1 VRDIC
6 RFFNS
11 RDHLLMGAGG
21 ASNGAERSRTRTT
34 AWARGLGTPL
44 RDYLRTETG
53 GAAVLAAAALVA
65 LAWANVDAGSYAR
78 VWETELTIRLGDWT
92 LAANLRH
99 WVNDGLMALFFLVVG
114 LEARRELDL
123 GELRERRRL
132 LLPATA
138 ALGGMAMT
146 VGIFLA
152 FNAGGAAAHGW
163 GVALSTDTAFAI
175 GILALVGP
183 RLSARMRVLLVTLL
197 VVDDLVALG
206 VIALAYTS
214 DLSWVPLLVAGGLL
228 AAVLIVRAAGV
239 RRGWVYAALGVA
251 LWTATWRSGV
261 DPVIVGLL
269 MGLLTVARPAARAD
283 LEEATDRFRDFRE
296 QPTAQL
302 ARAART
308 SVEQALSPNERLQHR
323 FHPWSSYAIVP
334 LFALANAGIELGGGF
349 LGDALRS
356 PVTLGIV
363 LGYVVGKPLGI
374 LAAAWLVQRIGR
386 GALPLPIGWGA
397 MAGTGA
403 AAGVGFTVALLI
415 AERAFEGARL
425 REATLGVLLSVLLA
439 PLVSGTIF
447 RAIARLPRQRRLR
460 LLIGDAE
467 TLEDLVLPV
476 DPKHDRVR
484 GPADASV
491 TLVEYGDFECP
502 FCGQAEPFV
511 RELLAGDGDLR
522 YVWRH
527 LPLPDVHP
535 RAELAAE
542 AAEAAAAQGAFW
554 DYHALLFDRQ
564 EELQPKQLIA
574 YAEQLGLDVERFRR
588 DLRDG
593 EYAGRVARDVES
605 ADLSG
610 VAGTPTFFVN
620 GARHHGAYDLHALK
634 AAVKAARGRALMV
647 ADG

>member
-1 VRDIC
+1 MSSSSD
-6 RFFNS
+6 
-11 RDHLLMGAGG
+11 AGPF
-21 ASNGAERSRTRTT
+21 TRTS

-53 GAAVLAAAALVA
+53 GAVVLAAAALAA
-65 LAWANVDAGSYAR
+65 LVWANVDAASYASM
-78 VWETELTIRLGDWT
+78 WGTELSIRLGDWT
-92 LAANLRH
+92 LAASLRH
-99 WVNDGLMALFFLVVG
+99 WVNDGLMAIFFLVVG

-132 LLPATA
+132 LLPAAA
-138 ALGGMAMT
+138 ALGGMAAA
-146 VGIFLA
+146 VGVFLA
-152 FNAGGAAAHGW
+152 LNAGSAAAGGW

-183 RLSARMRVLLVTLL
+183 RLSGRMRVLLVTLL

-206 VIALAYTS
+206 VIAIAYTS
-214 DLSWVPLLVAGGLL
+214 ELSWVPLVVAGGLL
-228 AAVLIVRAAGV
+228 AAVLATRALGV
-239 RRGWVYAALGVA
+239 RRGWVYAPLGLA
-251 LWTATWRSGV
+251 LWVAVRESGV

-269 MGLLTVARPAARAD
+269 MGLLTVARSAVRAD

-302 ARAART
+302 AQVARE

-323 FHPWSSYAIVP
+323 FHPWSSYVIVP
-334 LFALANAGIELGGGF
+334 LFALANAGIPLSAGF

-374 LAAAWLVQRIGR
+374 LAAARLAQRIGR
-386 GALPLPIGWGA
+386 GVLRMPIGWGA
-397 MAGTGA
+397 LGGTAA

-415 AERAFEGARL
+415 ARRAFDGVRL

-439 PLVSGTIF
+439 PLVSWAVFAT
-447 RAIARLPRQRRLR
+447 IARLPRTRRLR
-460 LLIGDAE
+460 LLVGDADE
-467 TLEDLVLPV
+467 LEDLALPV
-476 DPKHDRVR
+476 DPHHDRVR
-484 GPADASV
+484 GPDDASV

-502 FCGQAEPFV
+502 YCGQAEPIV

-527 LPLPDVHP
+527 LPLTDVHP

-554 DYHALLFDRQ
+554 DYHALLFDHQDALR
-564 EELQPKQLIA
+564 PKQLVG
-574 YAEQLGLDVERFRR
+574 YAEQLGLDAERFRR

-593 EYAGRVARDVES
+593 EHAGRVARDVES
-605 ADLSG
+605 AELSG

-620 GARHHGAYDLHALK
+620 GARHHGAYDVDALK
-634 AAVKAARGRALMV
+634 AAVKAARAKVLV
-647 ADG
+647 ASGQTT

>member
-1 VRDIC
+1 MSDAPAD
-6 RFFNS
+6 S
-11 RDHLLMGAGG
+11 AGPV
-21 ASNGAERSRTRTT
+21 SRTT
-34 AWARGLGTPL
+34 AWARSFGTPM

-53 GAAVLAAAALVA
+53 GAAVLAAAALAA
-65 LAWANVDAGSYAR
+65 LVWANVDAGSYASA
-78 VWETELTIRLGDWT
+78 WGTELSIRLGGWT
-92 LAANLRH
+92 LAASLRH
-99 WVNDGLMALFFLVVG
+99 WVDDGLMAIFFLVVG

-132 LLPATA
+132 LLPAAA
-138 ALGGMAMT
+138 ALGGMLAA
-146 VGIFLA
+146 VGVFLA
-152 FNAGGAAAHGW
+152 LNAGSHAAGGW

-206 VIALAYTS
+206 VIAVAYTS
-214 DLSWVPLLVAGGLL
+214 DLALTPLAIAGGLL
-228 AAVLIVRAAGV
+228 AAVVVARALGV
-239 RRGWVYAALGVA
+239 RRGWVYGLLGVA
-251 LWTATWRSGV
+251 LWVAVRESGV
-261 DPVIVGLL
+261 DPVVVGLL

-302 ARAART
+302 AQVARA
-308 SVEQALSPNERLQHR
+308 SVESALSPNERLQHR
-323 FHPWSSYAIVP
+323 FHPWSSYVIVP
-334 LFALANAGIELGGGF
+334 LFALANAGIALDAPF

-363 LGYVVGKPLGI
+363 GGYVLGKPLGI
-374 LAAAWLVQRIGR
+374 LAAAWLAQRMGR
-386 GALPLPIGWGA
+386 GALRLPIGWGA
-397 MAGTGA
+397 FAGTGA

-415 AERAFEGARL
+415 AGRALAGEPL
-425 REATLGVLLSVLLA
+425 RQAKLGVLLSVLLA
-439 PLVSGTIF
+439 PLVSWAIF
-447 RAIARLPRQRRLR
+447 GAILRLPRRRRLR
-460 LLIGDAE
+460 LLIGEADQ
-467 TLEDLVLPV
+467 LEDLALPV
-476 DPKHDRVR
+476 DPHHDRVR

-502 FCGQAEPFV
+502 YCGQAEPIV

-527 LPLPDVHP
+527 LPLNDVHP
-535 RAELAAE
+535 HAQVAAE
-542 AAEAAAAQGAFW
+542 AAEAAAAQDAFW
-554 DYHALLFDRQ
+554 EYHALLFDHQ
-564 EELQPKQLIA
+564 DALKPKQLVG

-588 DLRDG
+588 ELRDG

-620 GARHHGAYDLHALK
+620 GTRHHGAYDVNALK
-634 AAVKAARGRALMV
+634 LAVKAARAKALVV
-647 ADG
+647 AGGA

>member
-1 VRDIC
+1 M
-6 RFFNS
+6 S
-11 RDHLLMGAGG
+11 ASAEAGG
-21 ASNGAERSRTRTT
+21 DVGRLSRTT

-53 GAAVLAAAALVA
+53 GAAVLLGAAVAALV
-65 LAWANVDAGSYAR
+65 WANVDLHSYAR
-78 VWETELTIRLGDWT
+78 VWSTELSIRLGHWT
-92 LAANLRH
+92 LAASLRH
-99 WVNDGLMALFFLVVG
+99 WVNDGLMAIFFLVVG

-132 LLPATA
+132 LPPAAA
-138 ALGGMAMT
+138 ALGGMAAA

-152 FNAGGAAAHGW
+152 CNAGSSARGGW

-183 RLSARMRVLLVTLL
+183 PISGRMRALLVTLL

-206 VIALAYTS
+206 VIAVAYSTSLA
-214 DLSWVPLLVAGGLL
+214 WVALLVAGALL
-228 AAVLIVRAAGV
+228 AAVLVVRAAGV
-239 RRGWVYAALGVA
+239 RRGWVYALLGIA
-251 LWTATWRSGV
+251 LWVAVWRSGV
-261 DPVIVGLL
+261 DPVVVGLL
-269 MGLLTVARPAARAD
+269 MGLLSVARPAARAD

-296 QPTAQL
+296 QPTAELAQA
-302 ARAART
+302 ARA

-323 FHPWSSYAIVP
+323 FHPWSSYVIVP
-334 LFALANAGIELGGGF
+334 LFALANAGIPLGGGF

-363 LGYVVGKPLGI
+363 AGYVLGKPLGV
-374 LAAAWLVQRIGR
+374 LAATRLAQRIGR

-397 MAGTGA
+397 LGGTGA

-415 AERAFEGARL
+415 AGRAFGDLRL

-439 PLVSGTIF
+439 PLVSF
-447 RAIARLPRQRRLR
+447 AVFHAIARLPRRRRLR
-460 LLIGDAE
+460 LLVGDAD
-467 TLEDLVLPV
+467 TLEDLAVPV
-476 DPKHDRVR
+476 DPDVDHVR
-484 GPADASV
+484 GPEHASV

-502 FCGQAEPFV
+502 YCGQAEPIV

-535 RAELAAE
+535 RAEVAAE
-542 AAEAAAAQGAFW
+542 AAEAAAEQGAFW
-554 DYHALLFDRQ
+554 DYHALLFGHQDA
-564 EELQPKQLIA
+564 LAPKQLVQH
-574 YAEQLGLDVERFRR
+574 AERLGLDVERVRR
-588 DLRDG
+588 ELR
-593 EYAGRVARDVES
+593 ESEHAGRVARDVES

-620 GARHHGAYDLHALK
+620 GARHHGAYDVEALK
-634 AAVKAARGRALMV
+634 AAVTAARARALV
-647 ADG
+647 AAGR

>member
-1 VRDIC
+1 MSARED
-6 RFFNS
+6 S
-11 RDHLLMGAGG
+11 ATAATGHL
-21 ASNGAERSRTRTT
+21 TRTT
-34 AWARGLGTPL
+34 AWARSFGTPM

-53 GAAVLAAAALVA
+53 GAAVLAAAALAA
-65 LAWANVDAGSYAR
+65 LVWANVDAGSYAR
-78 VWETELTIRLGDWT
+78 VWETELTLRLGDWT
-92 LAANLRH
+92 LAASLRH
-99 WVNDGLMALFFLVVG
+99 WIDDGLMALFFLVVG

-132 LLPATA
+132 LLPAAA
-138 ALGGMAMT
+138 ALGGMAAA
-146 VGIFLA
+146 VGVFLA
-152 FNAGGAAAHGW
+152 LNAGGGAAGGW

-175 GILALVGP
+175 GVLALVGP

-206 VIALAYTS
+206 VIAVAYTS
-214 DLSWVPLLVAGGLL
+214 DLSTVPVVVAGALL
-228 AAVLIVRAAGV
+228 AAVLAVRAAGV
-239 RRGWVYAALGVA
+239 ARGWVYALLGVA
-251 LWTATWRSGV
+251 LWVAVWRSGV

-269 MGLLTVARPAARAD
+269 MGLLTAARPAARAD

-296 QPTAQL
+296 QPTAEL
-302 ARAART
+302 AQVART

-334 LFALANAGIELGGGF
+334 LFALANAGVDLGGGF
-349 LGDALRS
+349 LADGLRS

-363 LGYVVGKPLGI
+363 VAYVAGKPLGI
-374 LAAAWLVQRIGR
+374 LAATRVVRRIGR

-397 MAGTGA
+397 LAGTGA

-415 AERAFEGARL
+415 AERAFDGARL

-439 PLVSGTIF
+439 PLVSWAIF
-447 RAIARLPRQRRLR
+447 HAIARLPRRRRLR
-460 LLIGDAE
+460 LLVGDAD
-467 TLEDLVLPV
+467 TLEDLALPV

-502 FCGQAEPFV
+502 YCGRAESFV
-511 RELLAGDGDLR
+511 RELLSGDGDLR

-527 LPLPDVHP
+527 LPLSDVHP
-535 RAELAAE
+535 HAELAAE

-554 DYHALLFDRQ
+554 DYHALLFDHQ
-564 EELQPKQLIA
+564 DALKPKQLVA
-574 YAEQLGLDVERFRR
+574 YAQQLGLDGERFRR
-588 DLRDG
+588 DLREG
-593 EYAGRVARDVES
+593 EHAGRVARDVES
-605 ADLSG
+605 AELSG

-620 GARHHGAYDLHALK
+620 GARHHGAYDVGALK
-634 AAVKAARGRALMV
+634 AAVKAARARTLV
-647 ADG
+647 AEPVSP

>member
-1 VRDIC
+1 
-6 RFFNS
+6 
-11 RDHLLMGAGG
+11 MA
-21 ASNGAERSRTRTT
+21 
-34 AWARGLGTPL
+34 
-44 RDYLRTETG
+44 
-53 GAAVLAAAALVA
+53 AAVGV
-65 LAWANVDAGSYAR
+65 
-78 VWETELTIRLGDWT
+78 
-92 LAANLRH
+92 
-99 WVNDGLMALFFLVVG
+99 
-114 LEARRELDL
+114 
-123 GELRERRRL
+123 
-132 LLPATA
+132 
-138 ALGGMAMT
+138 
-146 VGIFLA
+146 FLA
-152 FNAGGAAAHGW
+152 LNAGGDAAHGW

-206 VIALAYTS
+206 VIAVAYTS
-214 DLSWVPLLVAGGLL
+214 DLSWVPLAVAGALL
-228 AAVLIVRAAGV
+228 GAVLVVRAVGV

-251 LWTATWRSGV
+251 LWVATWRSGV

-269 MGLLTVARPAARAD
+269 MGLLTVARPAARTD

-296 QPTAQL
+296 QPTAELAQV
-302 ARAART
+302 ARA

-374 LAAAWLVQRIGR
+374 LAAARLVRMIPTRPR

-439 PLVSGTIF
+439 PLVSGAIF
-447 RAIARLPRQRRLR
+447 RAIARLPRRRRLR

-467 TLEDLVLPV
+467 TLEDLALPV

-484 GPADASV
+484 GPAEASV

-535 RAELAAE
+535 RSELAAE
-542 AAEAAAAQGAFW
+542 AAEAAAAQGSFW
-554 DYHALLFDRQ
+554 EYHALLFDHQ
-564 EELQPKQLIA
+564 EELQPKQLVA
-574 YAEQLGLDVERFRR
+574 YAEQLGLDAERLRR
-588 DLRDG
+588 ELRDG
-593 EYAGRVARDVES
+593 EHAGRVARDVES

>member
-1 VRDIC
+1 MSASGDAG
-6 RFFNS
+6 RF
-11 RDHLLMGAGG
+11 
-21 ASNGAERSRTRTT
+21 TRTT

-53 GAAVLAAAALVA
+53 GAVVLLGAALAALV
-65 LAWANVDAGSYAR
+65 WANVDHGSYER
-78 VWETELTIRLGDWT
+78 VWATELSIRLGGWT
-92 LAANLRH
+92 LAASLRH
-99 WVNDGLMALFFLVVG
+99 WVNDGLMAIFFLVVG

-132 LLPATA
+132 LLPAA
-138 ALGGMAMT
+138 AAVGGMAAA
-146 VGIFLA
+146 VGVFLA
-152 FNAGGAAAHGW
+152 FNAGGGAAGGW

-197 VVDDLVALG
+197 VVDDLIALA
-206 VIALAYTS
+206 VIALAYSTA
-214 DLSWVPLLVAGGLL
+214 LAAVPLVVAGALL
-228 AAVLIVRAAGV
+228 AAVLVVRAAGV
-239 RRGWVYAALGVA
+239 RRGWVYALLGVA
-251 LWTATWRSGV
+251 LWVAVWRSGI
-261 DPVIVGLL
+261 DPVVVGLL

-296 QPTAQL
+296 QPTAEL
-302 ARAART
+302 AQVART

-323 FHPWSSYAIVP
+323 FHPSSSYAIVP
-334 LFALANAGIELGGGF
+334 LFALANAGIPLGGGF
-349 LGDALRS
+349 LADALRS

-363 LGYVVGKPLGI
+363 LGYVVGKPLGV
-374 LAAAWLVQRIGR
+374 LAAARLAQRMGR
-386 GALPLPIGWGA
+386 GAVALPVGWGA
-397 MAGTGA
+397 LAGTAA

-415 AERAFEGARL
+415 AERAFHGTRL

-439 PLVSGTIF
+439 PLLSWGIF
-447 RAIARLPRQRRLR
+447 RAIERLPRGRRLR
-460 LLIGDAE
+460 LLVGESDM
-467 TLEDLVLPV
+467 LEDLAVPV
-476 DPKHDRVR
+476 DPHVDHVR

-502 FCGQAEPFV
+502 YCGQAEPIV

-535 RAELAAE
+535 HAELAAE
-542 AAEAAAAQGAFW
+542 AAEAAAQQGAFW
-554 DYHALLFDRQ
+554 EYHALLFDHQDALRAKD
-564 EELQPKQLIA
+564 LVA
-574 YAEQLGLDVERFRR
+574 YAERHSLDTERLRR
-588 DLRDG
+588 ELR
-593 EYAGRVARDVES
+593 EREHESRVARDVES

-620 GARHHGAYDLHALK
+620 GARHHGAYDVEALK
-634 AAVKAARGRALMV
+634 AAVQAARARALV
-647 ADG
+647 AAGQGVS

>member
-1 VRDIC
+1 MSASAD
-6 RFFNS
+6 
-11 RDHLLMGAGG
+11 DGHL
-21 ASNGAERSRTRTT
+21 TRTT
-34 AWARGLGTPL
+34 AWARGFGTPL

-53 GAAVLAAAALVA
+53 GAVVLAAAALAA
-65 LAWANVDAGSYAR
+65 LVWANVDHGSYAR
-78 VWETELTIRLGDWT
+78 VWGTELSIELGDWT
-92 LAANLRH
+92 LAASLRH
-99 WVNDGLMALFFLVVG
+99 WINDGLMALFFLVVG

-132 LLPATA
+132 LLPAAA
-138 ALGGMAMT
+138 ALGGMGAT
-146 VGIFLA
+146 VGVFLA
-152 FNAGGAAAHGW
+152 FNAGSSAADGW

-183 RLSARMRVLLVTLL
+183 RMSSRMRVLLVTLL

-206 VIALAYTS
+206 VIALAYSTS
-214 DLSWVPLLVAGGLL
+214 LSAAALIAAGALL
-228 AAVLIVRAAGV
+228 AAVLVVRAAGV

-251 LWTATWRSGV
+251 LWVATWRSGI
-261 DPVIVGLL
+261 DPVVVGLL

-283 LEEATDRFRDFRE
+283 LEQATDRFREFRE
-296 QPTAQL
+296 QPTAELAQV
-302 ARAART
+302 ARA

-349 LGDALRS
+349 LPGALAS

-363 LGYVVGKPLGI
+363 LGYVLGKPLGI
-374 LAAAWLVQRIGR
+374 LAAAALARRLGR

-397 MAGTGA
+397 LAGTGA

-415 AERAFEGARL
+415 AERAFAGQRL

-439 PLVSGTIF
+439 PLLSAGIF
-447 RAIARLPRQRRLR
+447 GAIARLPRPRRLR
-460 LLIGDAE
+460 LLVGDAE
-467 TLEDLVLPV
+467 TLEDLALPV
-476 DPKHDRVR
+476 DPQFDHVR

-502 FCGQAEPFV
+502 YCGQAEPFV

-535 RAELAAE
+535 HAELAAE
-542 AAEAAAAQGAFW
+542 ASEAAADQGAFW
-554 DYHALLFDRQ
+554 DYRALLFERQ
-564 EELQPKQLIA
+564 DALGGTQLVAHAEE
-574 YAEQLGLDVERFRR
+574 LGLDGERLRR
-588 DLRDG
+588 DLREG
-593 EYAGRVARDVES
+593 EHAGRVARDVES

-620 GARHHGAYDLHALK
+620 GARHHGAYDLEALK
-634 AAVKAARGRALMV
+634 AAVTAARARTLV
-647 ADG
+647 A

>member
-1 VRDIC
+1 MSAREE
-6 RFFNS
+6 S
-11 RDHLLMGAGG
+11 GAAGTGHL
-21 ASNGAERSRTRTT
+21 TRTT
-34 AWARGLGTPL
+34 ARARGLGTPL

-53 GAAVLAAAALVA
+53 GAVVLLAAALAALV
-65 LAWANVDAGSYAR
+65 WANVDHGSYER
-78 VWETELTIRLGDWT
+78 VWESELTIRLGDWT

-99 WVNDGLMALFFLVVG
+99 WVNDGLMAIFFLVVG

-132 LLPATA
+132 LLPAAA
-138 ALGGMAMT
+138 ALGGMGAT

-152 FNAGGAAAHGW
+152 LNAGSDAADGW

-183 RLSARMRVLLVTLL
+183 SVSGRMRALLVTLL

-206 VIALAYTS
+206 VIALVYSTELAAGA
-214 DLSWVPLLVAGGLL
+214 LVVAGALL
-228 AAVLIVRAAGV
+228 ACVLVVRAAGV
-239 RRGWVYAALGVA
+239 RRGWVYALLGVA
-251 LWTATWRSGV
+251 LWVATWRSGI
-261 DPVIVGLL
+261 DPVVVGLL
-269 MGLLTVARPAARAD
+269 MGLLTVARPAARED
-283 LEEATDRFRDFRE
+283 LEQATDRFRAFRE
-296 QPTAQL
+296 QPTAEL
-302 ARAART
+302 ARVART

-323 FHPWSSYAIVP
+323 FHPWSSYVIVP
-334 LFALANAGIELGGGF
+334 LFALANAGIPLGGGF

-363 LGYVVGKPLGI
+363 LGYVVGKPVGI
-374 LAAAWLVQRIGR
+374 LAAAWLVQRMGR

-397 MAGTGA
+397 LAGTGA

-415 AERAFEGARL
+415 AERAFDGAQL
-425 REATLGVLLSVLLA
+425 REATLGVLLTVLLA
-439 PLVSGTIF
+439 PLVSWTIF
-447 RAIARLPRQRRLR
+447 RAIARLPRRRRLR
-460 LLIGDAE
+460 LLIGDADE
-467 TLEDLVLPV
+467 LEDLALSV
-476 DPKHDRVR
+476 DPEFDHVR

-502 FCGQAEPFV
+502 YCGQAEPLV

-535 RAELAAE
+535 RAEVAAE
-542 AAEAAAAQGAFW
+542 ASEAAAQQDHFW
-554 DYHALLFDRQ
+554 EYRALLFEHQDAL
-564 EELQPKQLIA
+564 EPKRLVA
-574 YAEQLGLDVERFRR
+574 YAEQLGLDAERFRR
-588 DLRDG
+588 DLREG
-593 EYAGRVARDVES
+593 EHAGRVARDVES

-620 GARHHGAYDLHALK
+620 GKRHHGAYDLQALK
-634 AAVKAARGRALMV
+634 AAVKAARARALV
-647 ADG
+647 TEPVSP

>member
-1 VRDIC
+1 MSADGEPGR
-6 RFFNS
+6 
-11 RDHLLMGAGG
+11 L
-21 ASNGAERSRTRTT
+21 TRTT

-53 GAAVLAAAALVA
+53 GAVVLLVAALAALV
-65 LAWANVDAGSYAR
+65 WANVDHGAYER
-78 VWETELTIRLGDWT
+78 VWTTELSIRLGGWT
-92 LAANLRH
+92 LAASLRH

-132 LLPATA
+132 LLPAAA
-138 ALGGMAMT
+138 ALGGMTAA
-146 VGIFLA
+146 VGVFLA
-152 FNAGGAAAHGW
+152 FNAGGDAAGGW

-183 RLSARMRVLLVTLL
+183 RLSGRMRVLLVTLL
-197 VVDDLVALG
+197 VVDDLIALA
-206 VIALAYTS
+206 VIALAYSTA
-214 DLSWVPLLVAGGLL
+214 LAAVPLVVAGALL
-228 AAVLIVRAAGV
+228 AAVLVVRAAGV
-239 RRGWVYAALGVA
+239 RRGWVYALLGVA
-251 LWTATWRSGV
+251 LWVAVWRSGI
-261 DPVIVGLL
+261 DPVVVGLL

-296 QPTAQL
+296 QPTAEL
-302 ARAART
+302 AQVART

-334 LFALANAGIELGGGF
+334 LFALANAGIPLGGGF

-363 LGYVVGKPLGI
+363 LGYVVGKPLGV
-374 LAAAWLVQRIGR
+374 LAAARVAQRMGR
-386 GALPLPIGWGA
+386 GAVALPVGWGA
-397 MAGTGA
+397 LAGTGA

-415 AERAFEGARL
+415 AERAFHGTRL

-439 PLVSGTIF
+439 PLVSGALF
-447 RAIARLPRQRRLR
+447 GGIARLPRRRRLR
-460 LLIGDAE
+460 LLVGDADV
-467 TLEDLVLPV
+467 LEDLALPV
-476 DPKHDRVR
+476 DPDFDHVR
-484 GPADASV
+484 GPAHASV

-502 FCGQAEPFV
+502 YCGQAEPIV
-511 RELLAGDGDLR
+511 RELLTDDGDLR

-535 RAELAAE
+535 HAELAAE
-542 AAEAAAAQGAFW
+542 AAEAAAEQGAFW
-554 DYHALLFDRQ
+554 EYHALLFDQQDALRPQ
-564 EELQPKQLIA
+564 DLVA
-574 YAEQLGLDVERFRR
+574 HAERLGLESDRFRR
-588 DLRDG
+588 ELR
-593 EYAGRVARDVES
+593 EREHEGRVARDVES

-620 GARHHGAYDLHALK
+620 GARHHGAYDVEALK
-634 AAVKAARGRALMV
+634 AAVQAARARALV
-647 ADG
+647 AAGG

>member
-1 VRDIC
+1 MSSGSGD
-6 RFFNS
+6 S
-11 RDHLLMGAGG
+11 GG
-21 ASNGAERSRTRTT
+21 ALTRTT
-34 AWARGLGTPL
+34 AWARSFGTPM

-53 GAAVLAAAALVA
+53 GAAVLAAAAVAALV
-65 LAWANVDAGSYAR
+65 WANVDAASYATL
-78 VWETELTIRLGDWT
+78 WGTELTIRLGDWT
-92 LAANLRH
+92 LAASLRH

-132 LLPATA
+132 LLPAAA
-138 ALGGMAMT
+138 ALGGMLAA
-146 VGIFLA
+146 VGVFLA
-152 FNAGGAAAHGW
+152 LNAGSDAAGGW

-206 VIALAYTS
+206 VIAIAYTS
-214 DLSWVPLLVAGGLL
+214 DLSVVPLAVAGGLL
-228 AAVLIVRAAGV
+228 AVVLVARGLGL
-239 RRGWVYAALGVA
+239 RRGWVYGLLGVA
-251 LWTATWRSGV
+251 MWVAVWRSGV

-269 MGLLTVARPAARAD
+269 MGLLTVARPAARGD

-302 ARAART
+302 AQVARA
-308 SVEQALSPNERLQHR
+308 SVDSALSPNERLQHR
-323 FHPWSSYAIVP
+323 LHPWSSYAIVP
-334 LFALANAGIELGGGF
+334 VFALANAGIALDGTF

-363 LGYVVGKPLGI
+363 LAYVVGKPLGI
-374 LAAAWLVQRIGR
+374 LVAARLALRMGR
-386 GALPLPIGWGA
+386 GALQLPIGWGA
-397 MAGTGA
+397 FAGTGA

-415 AERAFEGARL
+415 AGRALDGDLL

-439 PLVSGTIF
+439 PLASWAVF
-447 RAIARLPRQRRLR
+447 RAIERLPRERKLR
-460 LLIGDAE
+460 LLIGDADE
-467 TLEDLVLPV
+467 LEDLALPV

-502 FCGQAEPFV
+502 YCGRAESIV
-511 RELLAGDGDLR
+511 RELLAGDGDVR

-527 LPLPDVHP
+527 LPLSDVHP

-554 DYHALLFDRQ
+554 DYHALLFDHQ
-564 EELQPKQLIA
+564 DELRPKQLVA
-574 YAEQLGLDVERFRR
+574 YAEQLGLDADRFRR
-588 DLRDG
+588 ELRDG

-610 VAGTPTFFVN
+610 VSGTPTFFVN
-620 GARHHGAYDLHALK
+620 GVRHHGAYDVPALK
-634 AAVKAARGRALMV
+634 AAVKAARARTLV
-647 ADG
+647 AEPM